1 MSQSQGED
9 RVGVETRK
17 LNRSLDPLRRYF
29 SIEMVIVFTTQTVTV
44 GLFLAGLASPLT
56 TAVVVIPLSVAFF
69 VIKRRR
75 ELTQESTGR
84 AVALIERLEGL
95 LGQIGRVAVAKGAV
109 DLLDK
114 VQWDE
119 NPQSTTRMVALE
131 IATGIKTRQTLLNS
145 WYATLKADVEL
156 LKKTAPEQKYYLKYY
171 LSTAV
176 NDLILLYEQYMDTIC
191 SPTIRLVN
199 SSRIRN
205 DDLSPTFN
213 LFRQNMWEL
222 RGAINSFL
230 VDCQKAQLNPR
241 TLEVKALTV
250 EIEPYKSTNP
260 FEQ

>member
-1 MSQSQGED
+1 MAI
-9 RVGVETRK
+9 
-17 LNRSLDPLRRYF
+17 LF
-29 SIEMVIVFTTQTVTV
+29 ATQAVTV

-56 TAVVVIPLSVAFF
+56 TAVVVIPLSVALLA
-69 VIKRRR
+69 IKRRR
-75 ELTQESTGR
+75 QLTQESTGR

-95 LGQIGRVAVAKGAV
+95 LGQFGRVVVAKGAV

-119 NPQSTTRMVALE
+119 NPQSSTRMVSLE
-131 IATGIKTRQTLLNS
+131 IATGIKTRQGLLNS
-145 WYATLKADVEL
+145 WYATLKAAVEL
-156 LKKTAPEQKYYLKYY
+156 LKKTASEQKYYLKYY

-176 NDLILLYEQYMDTIC
+176 NDLISLYEQYMDAIC
-191 SPTIRLVN
+191 TPAIKLVN
-199 SSRIRN
+199 ASRIRN

-222 RGAINSFL
+222 RGAINPFL
-230 VDCQKAQLNPR
+230 VDCQKAELNPR
-241 TLEVKALTV
+241 TVEIKALTV

>member
-1 MSQSQGED
+1 MAILFATQS
-9 RVGVETRK
+9 
-17 LNRSLDPLRRYF
+17 
-29 SIEMVIVFTTQTVTV
+29 VTV

-56 TAVVVIPLSVAFF
+56 TAVVVIPLSVALLA
-69 VIKRRR
+69 IKRRR
-75 ELTQESTGR
+75 QLTQESAGR

-95 LGQIGRVAVAKGAV
+95 LGQFGRVAVAKGAV

-119 NPQSTTRMVALE
+119 NPQSSTRMVSLE
-131 IATGIKTRQTLLNS
+131 IATGIKTRQGLLNS
-145 WYATLKADVEL
+145 WYATLKANVEL
-156 LKKTAPEQKYYLKYY
+156 LKKTASEQKYYLKYY

-176 NDLILLYEQYMDTIC
+176 NDLVSLYEQYMDAIC
-191 SPTIRLVN
+191 TPAIKLVN
-199 SSRIRN
+199 ASRMRN

-222 RGAINSFL
+222 RGAINPFL
-230 VDCQKAQLNPR
+230 VDCQKAELNPR
-241 TLEVKALTV
+241 TVEVKALTV